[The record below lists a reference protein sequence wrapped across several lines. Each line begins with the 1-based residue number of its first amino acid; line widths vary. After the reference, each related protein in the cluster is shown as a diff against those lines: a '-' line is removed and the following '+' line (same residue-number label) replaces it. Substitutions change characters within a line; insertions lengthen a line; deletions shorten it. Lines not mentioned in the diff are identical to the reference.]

1 MDREDRTY
9 LLAIW
14 LVLALVLALEL
25 GAEQQTCTTDT
36 ECAEIDDHPAAGAPE
51 PR

>member
-1 MDREDRTY
+1 MDTEDRTY

-14 LVLALVLALEL
+14 IVLALVLALEL
-25 GAEQQTCTTDT
+25 GAEQQTD
-36 ECAEIDDHPAAGAPE
+36 IDDHHAAGAPE